1 MSSCLPWPRVGGA
14 GTGTDLPPERWPDG
28 AMGGTGP
35 REACCRKKKKKKR
48 QAAAWWVGGCGF
60 WLRRR
65 RAGPA
70 REPSV
75 RAGAQACGDKQ
86 TEGFLPGRLTEALA
100 PATAS
105 RDLQHKKK
113 RKTV

>member
-1 MSSCLPWPRVGGA
+1 M
-14 GTGTDLPPERWPDG
+14 
-28 AMGGTGP
+28 
-35 REACCRKKKKKKR
+35 
-48 QAAAWWVGGCGF
+48 
-60 WLRRR
+60 
-65 RAGPA
+65 
-70 REPSV
+70 

>member
-1 MSSCLPWPRVGGA
+1 MSSCLPWPRVGGGRDRDRPAPGEVA
-14 GTGTDLPPERWPDG
+14 GRGHGRNRATRSMLSKE
-28 AMGGTGP
+28 
-35 REACCRKKKKKKR
+35 KKKKR

-75 RAGAQACGDKQ
+75 CAGAQACGDKQ
-86 TEGFLPGRLTEALA
+86 TEGFLQGRLTKALA